1 MYGFGAGNLIR
12 PAHFLVSHL
21 ECVSEHFKL
30 KVSSG
35 SVAGWTDELTDG
47 GQVQEE
53 RPMSELKC
61 GFVYVLTND
70 AMPDLVKI
78 GRSIDHPA
86 YRAKELSQSD
96 GIPAPFRL
104 VAFWTCED
112 AATGEK
118 KAGDHLA
125 ERYEAGNR
133 DFFKLDVETTLG
145 EVEQALST
153 PPTWIDDS
161 LKSKE
166 LESASENSPRV
177 GRAGETERLLAI
189 QAHELTQTAL
199 TRFWETGSSRLWEK
213 HPDLVQAMKRLRERC
228 EQEDLM
234 GIYQR
239 AKRLMNRIF
248 FNAYST
254 PIAPHS
260 SLYKAPVGAPA
271 LAVQRFNSGE
281 ASAEKLM
288 WGTDHR

>member
-1 MYGFGAGNLIR
+1 
-12 PAHFLVSHL
+12 
-21 ECVSEHFKL
+21 
-30 KVSSG
+30 
-35 SVAGWTDELTDG
+35 
-47 GQVQEE
+47 
-53 RPMSELKC
+53 MSELKC

-96 GIPAPFRL
+96 GVPAPFRL
-104 VAFWTCED
+104 AAFWTCED

-118 KAGDHLA
+118 KACEHLA

-145 EVEQALST
+145 EVEQALSS
-153 PPTWIDDS
+153 PPTWADDS
-161 LKSKE
+161 LKRTE
-166 LESASENSPRV
+166 PESAGEDFPRRV
-177 GRAGETERLLAI
+177 RAGETERLLAI

-213 HPDLVQAMKRLRERC
+213 HPDLVLAMRRLRERC

-254 PIAPHS
+254 PIAPHAN
-260 SLYKAPVGAPA
+260 LYKAPAGAPA
-271 LAVQRFNSGE
+271 TAVQRFTFEDS
-281 ASAEKLM
+281 SPEKTTENADSDLSLV
-288 WGTDHR
+288 TT

>member
-1 MYGFGAGNLIR
+1 
-12 PAHFLVSHL
+12 
-21 ECVSEHFKL
+21 
-30 KVSSG
+30 
-35 SVAGWTDELTDG
+35 
-47 GQVQEE
+47 
-53 RPMSELKC
+53 MSELKC

-96 GIPAPFRL
+96 GVPAPFRL
-104 VAFWTCED
+104 AAFWTCED

-118 KAGDHLA
+118 KACEHLA

-145 EVEQALST
+145 EVEQALSS
-153 PPTWIDDS
+153 PPTWADDS
-161 LKSKE
+161 LKLTE
-166 LESASENSPRV
+166 PESAGEDFPRRV
-177 GRAGETERLLAI
+177 RAGETERLLAI

-213 HPDLVQAMKRLRERC
+213 HPDLVLAMRRLRERC

-254 PIAPHS
+254 PIAPHANLYEAQTGASSPAVLRFPSETSSPEKMTENAAS
-260 SLYKAPVGAPA
+260 SLSLVTP
-271 LAVQRFNSGE
+271 
-281 ASAEKLM
+281 
-288 WGTDHR
+288 